1 MGNNTLLIVRLPNGK
16 GFMVCPG
23 YPDESRTDV
32 PHKDATALCRYVL
45 DQYLSAKEGLEL
57 LRGWTGEGL
66 ELAEDMP
73 GKREVGV
80 DVPAPKDVDPNAP
93 AHPFL
98 EELDRLARARASEY
112 MVSKYV
118 EGGEEVAREVHLQ
131 LMAQKV
137 DKLIK

>member
-1 MGNNTLLIVRLPNGK
+1 MGNNTLLIVRLPDGK

-32 PHKDATALCRYVL
+32 PHKDATSLCRYVL
-45 DQYLSAKEGLEL
+45 DQYLRAEEGLEL
-57 LRGWTGEGL
+57 LKSWTGERWV
-66 ELAEDMP
+66 LAEDMP

-80 DVPAPKDVDPNAP
+80 DVPAPKDVDPNVP
-93 AHPFL
+93 ARSFL
-98 EELDRLARARASEY
+98 EELDCLARVRATEY
-112 MVSKYV
+112 KVTV
-118 EGGEEVAREVHLQ
+118 EGGEEVAREYQLQ